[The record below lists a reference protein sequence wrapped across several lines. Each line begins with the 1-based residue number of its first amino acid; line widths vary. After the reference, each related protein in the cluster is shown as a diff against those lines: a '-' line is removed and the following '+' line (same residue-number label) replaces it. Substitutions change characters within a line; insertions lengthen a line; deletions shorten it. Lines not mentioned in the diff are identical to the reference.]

1 MEVPD
6 DRRPAGA
13 TGAARAAPARRQR
26 RPTAAGGRP
35 VARRRPRRLGR
46 PGGGPAR
53 RGRRRAHHRAA
64 RRHHPG
70 ARPRRPRR
78 RGDRAQPGDRGRH
91 GRGPHGDRGRAGGD
105 HDRRPHR
112 LHGAGRGR
120 SGADA
125 CRGAGQP
132 RPGRRLHQG
141 CGHRRRADQRTG
153 PSGRRLHPAGAG
165 RAGRRGAPP
174 GPAGGSPR
182 DRRGRRRHRPARRRR
197 LGRARHVPGP
207 DLHRAVPGDR
217 RPLQRHLLGA
227 RGHHRRAERA
237 GLDQGPGAARRRGAG
252 GLLPGRG
259 EGGRAGG
266 RRHRRRDAREPPRP
280 GLPRGGRHGRGR
292 PRRARRRSRRHRRGR
307 RPARRPRP
315 RHPPPRS
322 DRRRARRPRRRRPR
336 RQRPHPPRRRLQ
348 VRPPGEVGPRSAG
361 RRAGDAGR
369 AFGRL
374 GPRPRRRFST
384 GWRSLYRSPLRLV
397 TLKRGG
403 LRAVAMSS
411 GTSGARRQRE
421 MSVLELPEELVA
433 LRDAIR
439 SFIQREVAPKEA
451 AYAQEIQETGTFSEL
466 EQEKR
471 ALRKRSATE
480 GFYTLFM
487 PESAGGGGVG
497 YLGLVLCV
505 EECLRHGLLMTMPG
519 SVLPSV
525 EGPTPILLNGTPEQ
539 QERYLQPTMRAERE
553 ACFALTEP
561 DAGSDATRIRTRAER
576 VDGGWVINGR
586 KHFITHGAEADYVIL
601 FAVTE
606 PGLGA
611 KGGISCFLVDKDT
624 PGFEVGRRQR
634 TMYDSNQAE
643 LVFTDCR
650 VDHSALL
657 GQEGYGFYSAMR
669 WINGGRMSISGM
681 AIGTA
686 QYLYGRLLVYAQAD
700 ALDHGADGRKEA
712 ALSKYVATEMV
723 GRIADRAIQVFGGNG
738 YMTEMGIE
746 RYARFVRAMR
756 LYEGT
761 SEILK
766 VNIARSIGLG

>member
-13 TGAARAAPARRQR
+13 TVAARAAPARRQR

-35 VARRRPRRLGR
+35 VARRRPLRLGR
-46 PGGGPAR
+46 PGGGPDLAAAIPPTEAERTLAAIAHCR
-53 RGRRRAHHRAA
+53 RQLDGGTTLVRDLGATGGEVIALSRAIEAGTVEGPTVIAAGPAVTMTGGHIAYMGRVADGPEQMRAA
-64 RRHHPG
+64 VRANLALGAGCIKVVATGGVLTKGLDPRVAAYTQPELDALVDEAHRLGLRVAAHAIGEGGVATALRAGVDSVEHGMFLDQTCIELFLETG
-70 ARPRRPRR
+70 ARYSATFSAPEGIIGGPSVPDWTK
-78 RGDRAQPGDRGRH
+78 DRARPAAEAQAASFQAAVKAGVRVVAGTDAGTPENHH
-91 GRGPHGDRGRAGGD
+91 GRVSHEVVAM
-105 HDRRPHR
+105 
-112 LHGAGRGR
+112 
-120 SGADA
+120 
-125 CRGAGQP
+125 
-132 RPGRRLHQG
+132 
-141 CGHRRRADQRTG
+141 
-153 PSGRRLHPAGAG
+153 
-165 RAGRRGAPP
+165 
-174 GPAGGSPR
+174 
-182 DRRGRRRHRPARRRR
+182 
-197 LGRARHVPGP
+197 V
-207 DLHRAVPGDR
+207 
-217 RPLQRHLLGA
+217 
-227 RGHHRRAERA
+227 EA
-237 GLDQGPGAARRRGAG
+237 GLDVLAGVRAVTAEAADLLGDPDRGTLRPGAIADV
-252 GLLPGRG
+252 L
-259 EGGRAGG
+259 
-266 RRHRRRDAREPPRP
+266 
-280 GLPRGGRHGRGR
+280 
-292 PRRARRRSRRHRRGR
+292 
-307 RPARRPRP
+307 
-315 RHPPPRS
+315 
-322 DRRRARRPRRRRPR
+322 
-336 RQRPHPPRRRLQ
+336 
-348 VRPPGEVGPRSAG
+348 
-361 RRAGDAGR
+361 
-369 AFGRL
+369 
-374 GPRPRRRFST
+374 
-384 GWRSLYRSPLRLV
+384 
-397 TLKRGG
+397 
-403 LRAVAMSS
+403 AV
-411 GTSGARRQRE
+411 
-421 MSVLELPEELVA
+421 
-433 LRDAIR
+433 IR
-439 SFIQREVAPKEA
+439 SFRQREVAPKEA

-471 ALRKRSATE
+471 ALHKRSATE

-487 PESAGGGGVG
+487 PESAGGSGVD

-525 EGPTPILLNGTPEQ
+525 EGPTPILLDGTPEQ

-686 QYLYGRLLVYAQAD
+686 QYLYGRMLEYAKVREAFGKKIGANQYVQGMIVDSLAELEQARLLVYAQAD